1 MADASA
7 ALFYGVYI
15 ETAYLCF
22 ASDAYQAE
30 KDSLLAIDLI
40 RLRRRKDALSTT
52 TANKSITKV
61 PGEVWEMI
69 KLQIISDGMDE
80 SEESEIDQ
88 FFHLADSANEAE
100 ESDDELDQIYNWSTI
115 ISNERFYRNFD
126 NSDGIFAMFEERSKV
141 NKHPPFALPTL
152 R

>member
-15 ETAYLCF
+15 ESAYLCF

-30 KDSLLAIDLI
+30 KKSLLAIDLI
-40 RLRRRKDALSTT
+40 RLRRRKGNLSTT
-52 TANKSITKV
+52 EGHVSVMKV
-61 PGEVWEMI
+61 PEEVWEMI
-69 KLQIISDGMDE
+69 KSQVIRVGMKE

-100 ESDDELDQIYNWSTI
+100 ESDDGLDEPYDWSTI

-141 NKHPPFALPTL
+141 NNHPSFALPTL